1 LVFDGSAQIPVDM
14 TGAKSIGL
22 GVAEFPRFQT
32 SAAAIVTDTM
42 ESCGSVIRQC
52 DRKNS
57 GLLETPH
64 FGIFLRLFGT
74 MVALSFLIGSGA
86 KTGLAFPW

>member
-42 ESCGSVIRQC
+42 ESYGSVI
-52 DRKNS
+52 
-57 GLLETPH
+57 
-64 FGIFLRLFGT
+64 
-74 MVALSFLIGSGA
+74 
-86 KTGLAFPW
+86 

>member
-32 SAAAIVTDTM
+32 SAAAMLPIP
-42 ESCGSVIRQC
+42 
-52 DRKNS
+52 
-57 GLLETPH
+57 L
-64 FGIFLRLFGT
+64 FLV
-74 MVALSFLIGSGA
+74 VALSDNVAGKSVGCWKRYTLGAFCDFLEQ
-86 KTGLAFPW
+86 W

>member
-32 SAAAIVTDTM
+32 SAAAIVIDTM
-42 ESCGSVIRQC
+42 ESYGSVI
-52 DRKNS
+52 
-57 GLLETPH
+57 
-64 FGIFLRLFGT
+64 
-74 MVALSFLIGSGA
+74 
-86 KTGLAFPW
+86 